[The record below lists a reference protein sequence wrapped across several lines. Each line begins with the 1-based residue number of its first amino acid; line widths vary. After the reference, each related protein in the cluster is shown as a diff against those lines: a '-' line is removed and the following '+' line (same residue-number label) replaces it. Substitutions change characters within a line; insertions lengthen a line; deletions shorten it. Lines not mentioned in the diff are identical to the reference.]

1 MERRRIRGRKSEE
14 GIALLISIFVLLL
27 ISVVAISLVVSSG
40 TESALAG
47 NYRSATGVYDAAM
60 AGLEEVRA
68 RLRPNSPIS
77 FKNTD
82 PLFLPAGTPLD
93 PCSPV
98 YVINPLGGET
108 VAPWDPAST
117 YPDTEF
123 NQEFTGICPA
133 GSLPPNP
140 SPRAFSI
147 WNTNP
152 LNGLPFPGPSYKWVR
167 INGVT
172 EQSLKLDVV
181 PYDGTWNDATPIYYD
196 GTLNNNSSGSQ
207 VLEVTAL
214 AVLPNGSQKLVQYLV
229 SSVPISL
236 PPFPAAM
243 TLAGSGQGNTVG
255 YSAPASN
262 AGFSIK
268 GNDQDCNGGTLPG
281 AFPAIGVFDS
291 MDVGTVVDGGDVN
304 GVHFT
309 GIPTPPSSIR
319 LSYTGTVTG
328 TPPDVE
334 RVDSS
339 FTASSMST
347 PSELDA
353 AVQSIIQNADATV
366 PSTGQTSFLTN
377 LVSSGAMSSSSPLT
391 VVVNGDL
398 DLTGWHNTGYGLL
411 LVTGTLTYDPDAS
424 WNGIVMVVG
433 QGTVIGWRGGSGI
446 FNGTMLVARTR
457 DTSGN
462 LISGSYLSYSYVDFN
477 HGGSM
482 GGQGIRYSSCWIQ
495 RSQPSAGYRV
505 LSFHEISQ

>member
-1 MERRRIRGRKSEE
+1 MERRSIRGRKSEE

-229 SSVPISL
+229 SSVPIS
-236 PPFPAAM
+236 PAVPRGDDARGQRARQYGW
-243 TLAGSGQGNTVG
+243 LLCAG
-255 YSAPASN
+255 
-262 AGFSIK
+262 
-268 GNDQDCNGGTLPG
+268 L
-281 AFPAIGVFDS
+281 
-291 MDVGTVVDGGDVN
+291 
-304 GVHFT
+304 
-309 GIPTPPSSIR
+309 
-319 LSYTGTVTG
+319 
-328 TPPDVE
+328 E
-334 RVDSS
+334 RR
-339 FTASSMST
+339 
-347 PSELDA
+347 
-353 AVQSIIQNADATV
+353 
-366 PSTGQTSFLTN
+366 FLN
-377 LVSSGAMSSSSPLT
+377 
-391 VVVNGDL
+391 
-398 DLTGWHNTGYGLL
+398 
-411 LVTGTLTYDPDAS
+411 
-424 WNGIVMVVG
+424 
-433 QGTVIGWRGGSGI
+433 
-446 FNGTMLVARTR
+446 
-457 DTSGN
+457 
-462 LISGSYLSYSYVDFN
+462 
-477 HGGSM
+477 
-482 GGQGIRYSSCWIQ
+482 Q
-495 RSQPSAGYRV
+495 R
-505 LSFHEISQ
+505 